1 IMACLSVA
9 SPWVTLTKSYTTRR
23 SQPMIRSRL
32 RRPTSKSM
40 TATFLPRRA
49 SPQARLALVVV
60 LPTPPLP
67 DVTTMI
73 SAKVCLSCVRA
84 SVERCDIELVAI
96 QPDLHGLAAQF
107 GGDVFQ
113 HLVVSGH
120 GHEFGM
126 ELAAEDTRTGVALRA
141 GKRAPAQRAVDVD
154 GTVGDHLGTG
164 ANGGQHGEIG

>member
-73 SAKVCLSCVRA
+73 SAKVCLSCMRA
-84 SVERCDIELVAI
+84 SVERCDFQLVAF
-96 QPDLHGLAAQF
+96 QPHLHGLAAQV
-107 GGDVFQ
+107 GGNVFQ
-113 HLVVSGH
+113 HLVVSRDR
-120 GHEFGM
+120 HEFGL
-126 ELAAEDTRTGVALRA
+126 ELTAEDARLRVALGTGQGTA
-141 GKRAPAQRAVDVD
+141 AKRAIDVD
-154 GTVGDHLGTG
+154 RAVGDHF
-164 ANGGQHGEIG
+164 